1 MSPPSSAGLLMYRR
15 RAGRLEVLLAHPGG
29 PFFARKDA
37 GAWTVPKGLLE
48 DGETPLGAARREF
61 TEETGFPVDAAAR
74 FVELGVVRTSGGK
87 RVHVWAF
94 EGDADP
100 EALESNPFEM
110 EWPPR
115 SGRTRRFP
123 EVDRVAWLDLD
134 AAADKIN
141 RSQRPL
147 LERLREALEDAG

>member
-1 MSPPSSAGLLMYRR
+1 MSPPISAGLLMCRR

-29 PFFARKDA
+29 PFFAKKDA

-48 DGETPLGAARREF
+48 DGEAPLDAARREF
-61 TEETGFPVDAAAR
+61 TEETGFPVDDGAH
-74 FVELGVVRTSGGK
+74 FVELGVVRTSRGK

-100 EALESNPFEM
+100 DALESNPFEM

-123 EVDRVAWLDLD
+123 EVDRVAWLDLG
-134 AAADKIN
+134 AAAEKIHP
-141 RSQRPL
+141 SQRPL
-147 LERLREALEDAG
+147 LDRLPEALEDAG